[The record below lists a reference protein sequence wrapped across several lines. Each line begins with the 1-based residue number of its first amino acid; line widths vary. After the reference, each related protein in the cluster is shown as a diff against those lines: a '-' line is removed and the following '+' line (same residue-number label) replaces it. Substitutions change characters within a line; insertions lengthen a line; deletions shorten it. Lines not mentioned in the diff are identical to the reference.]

1 MECPHDE
8 SIPEGGREMRT
19 AIVSIFATF
28 KVEVDEDVDLE
39 KDEIVAGINLD
50 VFMENGDIYEDMNI
64 LETIDYQ
71 VNVEEE
77 EK

>member
-1 MECPHDE
+1 
-8 SIPEGGREMRT
+8 MRT